1 MVKQFINILV
11 WDLEDGKSKKVYIN
25 YREGLNKKEKIISLL
40 NEPFPYKILQFKN
53 ILHLDI
59 GYFPQASQ
67 SVGQS
72 SGKILNAK
80 YFSQD

>member
-1 MVKQFINILV
+1 MFKEQWVWKKQ
-11 WDLEDGKSKKVYIN
+11 KSLHY
-25 YREGLNKKEKIISLL
+25 YREGLNKEKIISLL